1 MAKRTRKTRDAR
13 QLERDH
19 RLQARDVVGVA
30 CVREALATYIER
42 EGEAPDL
49 GTDDIKTLVTM
60 FREAPSYR
68 LFKLAHDNIGAKTG
82 IPTGGKRERNLVA
95 RLADVVLKGGSLV
108 LTPQRDTIARAIR
121 LTPDAFAR
129 INRAPGA
136 TLSERVL
143 HLLDAWE
150 RAGGAA

>member
-1 MAKRTRKTRDAR
+1 MAKRTRKARDAR

-19 RLQARDVVGVA
+19 RLQARDIVGVA
-30 CVREALATYIER
+30 CVREALAAYINR
-42 EGEAPDL
+42 EGNAPDL
-49 GTDDIKTLVTM
+49 KSKDVDTLVTM
-60 FREAPSYR
+60 FRKSSPYQ
-68 LFKLAHDNIGAKTG
+68 LFNIVHDSIGAKTG

-95 RLADVVLKGGSLV
+95 RLADIVLNGGSLV

-121 LTPDAFAR
+121 LTPDTFAR

-143 HLLDAWE
+143 HLLEAWE

>member
-1 MAKRTRKTRDAR
+1 MKRKTRDAR

-49 GTDDIKTLVTM
+49 ETDDADTLVTM

-68 LFKLAHDNIGAKTG
+68 LFKMAHENIGAKTG

-108 LTPQRDTIARAIR
+108 LTPQRDAVARAIR
-121 LTPDAFAR
+121 LTPEAFAR

-143 HLLDAWE
+143 HLLEAWE